1 MSVAREKFSTQMDKK
16 LLAALRA
23 KARSQGRHIQSVL
36 EEAVEIYIAQ
46 SDGAKMRPAIE
57 KAYEQSLNRFDGLY
71 KKLAK

>member
-36 EEAVEIYIAQ
+36 EEAVEDYIAQ

-57 KAYEQSLNRFDGLY
+57 KAYAQSLNRFDGLY